1 MFSPPPPRK
10 SLELPEEESIE
21 ESIMKKE
28 KEKIFYKS

>member
-10 SLELPEEESIE
+10 SLELPEEESI
-21 ESIMKKE
+21 MKKE